1 MINLKVWKLNK
12 ELLNESLRFKT
23 NKKFFLFIK
32 VLVILC
38 LESLATTFLPDDK
51 SFTTGLLFGLLLEQ
65 NFITWA
71 INNQEQQINIS
82 LT

>member
-12 ELLNESLRFKT
+12 ELLNQSLRFKT
-23 NKKFFLFIK
+23 NKKIFLFIK

-65 NFITWA
+65 NFITWV

>member
-12 ELLNESLRFKT
+12 ELLNQSLRFKT
-23 NKKFFLFIK
+23 NINFFLFIK

-65 NFITWA
+65 NLITWV